1 MMNLGST
8 ARMTLLW
15 QIATQILPTQAVSIL
30 LEHTREEII
39 LLPNNSSK
47 SIMAKEALNMLESR
61 MRTMKNF
68 HQLIWVRIMV
78 HLPTR
83 WIHREQPILSKL
95 VNQILMELWTN
106 HSLIIPRFVKQMVLH
121 RHLSLTIWHQDS
133 SLQWEATASCKGR
146 HLSHRTT

>member
-1 MMNLGST
+1 MMSLGST

-15 QIATQILPTQAVSIL
+15 QIATQILQTQEVSIL
-30 LEHTREEII
+30 LEHKREEII
-39 LLPNNSSK
+39 LPNNSNK
-47 SIMAKEALNMLESR
+47 SIMARKALNMLESR

-78 HLPTR
+78 HLHTR
-83 WIHREQPILSKL
+83 WTHREQPILSKL

-106 HSLIIPRFVKQMVLH
+106 HSLIIPRFAKQMVLH
-121 RHLSLTIWHQDS
+121 RHLSLTIWHQDF